1 MVPVVSAVTLE
12 MPLTYFNSKMM
23 CELRTYSQWH
33 SKQHHNLGNTVLS
46 NSMGFVFIIYLEGKD
61 AFVILL
67 PVEVVN
73 YSDIMNHVCS
83 VFYSFV
89 FKFMSKSYI
98 DTI

>member
-1 MVPVVSAVTLE
+1 MVPVVSTVTLK
-12 MPLTYFNSKMM
+12 MPLTYFNSKTM
-23 CELRTYSQWH
+23 CELRTWH

-61 AFVILL
+61 AFVILS

-73 YSDIMNHVCS
+73 YSDIMNHVCP